1 MLDSHN
7 HFNIL
12 KKWASSFEG
21 KNTNEQFDSTFSAN
35 NASLVISYDPTVSG
49 IEKYTNDYIFF
60 FGNLNLS
67 DLFEAINEEIKEAG
81 LCKV

>member
-7 HFNIL
+7 YFNIL

-21 KNTNEQFDSTFSAN
+21 INIEEPSS
-35 NASLVISYDPTVSG
+35 IYEPTIFGVQ
-49 IEKYTNDYIFF
+49 EYIRDCINIY
-60 FGNLNLS
+60 GNLNLS

>member
-12 KKWASSFEG
+12 KKWASKFED
-21 KNTNEQFDSTFSAN
+21 TNIDENS
-35 NASLVISYDPTVSG
+35 SYELSVFG
-49 IEKYTNDYIFF
+49 IQEYIKDCI
-60 FGNLNLS
+60 NMYDDLNLS
-67 DLFEAINEEIKEAG
+67 DLFEAINKEIKEAG